1 MGGLKDRFFGKKT
14 KNVGSPPG
22 SFVYTGEKRTEE
34 VRITVFDYNRSNFVE
49 EEYSTAEKCG
59 TFKDKETVTWINI
72 AGLHDLEIVKTI
84 GLQYDIHPLMLED
97 ILDVDQRPKM
107 EDLEER
113 IYVVMKMLSYDENSE
128 RIDNE
133 QVSIILGKN
142 FVLSFQEKPGDV
154 FDRIRDRIRTSRG
167 RVRKMGA
174 DYLAY
179 ILIDAMI
186 DNYFIIMEKI
196 GDRVELLEEE
206 ILNNPASV
214 TASASIHALKR
225 ELIFLRRSVW
235 PLRELI
241 AGLER
246 SESKLITKPILP
258 YLRDVYEHT
267 IQIID
272 SVESFRDMI
281 SGMLDVYL
289 SSLSNRM
296 NEVMKVL
303 TVIATIFIPLTFL
316 TGVYGMNFT
325 HMPELGWRWSYPV
338 VWGVM
343 AGLGIIMF
351 ILFKRKRW
359 I

>member
-1 MGGLKDRFFGKKT
+1 MGGLKERFFGKKT
-14 KNVGSPPG
+14 KKVGSPPG
-22 SFVYTGEKRTEE
+22 SFVYTGEKRAEE
-34 VRITVFDYNRSNFVE
+34 VRITVFDYDRNNFVE
-49 EEYSTAEKCG
+49 EKYSTAENCG
-59 TFKDKETVTWINI
+59 RFKDTKTLTWINI
-72 AGLHDLEIVKTI
+72 DGLHDLEIIKTI
-84 GLQYDIHPLMLED
+84 GLQYDIHPLILED

-107 EDLEER
+107 EDFDKR
-113 IYVVMKMLSYDENSE
+113 IYVVMKMLSYDENTE
-128 RIDNE
+128 RINSE

-154 FDRIRDRIRTSRG
+154 FDGIRDRIRTSRG
-167 RVRKMGA
+167 RVREMGP

-179 ILIDAMI
+179 ILIDTMI
-186 DNYFIIMEKI
+186 DNYFIIIEKMGNRLEI
-196 GDRVELLEEE
+196 LEED
-206 ILNNPASV
+206 ILNNPSSSN
-214 TASASIHALKR
+214 ASASIHVLKR
-225 ELIFLRRSVW
+225 ELIFLRKSVW

-241 AGLER
+241 SGLER
-246 SESKLITKPILP
+246 SESDLITKPVQP
-258 YLRDVYEHT
+258 FLRDVYEHT
-267 IQIID
+267 IHIID

-281 SGMLDVYL
+281 SGMLDIYL

-316 TGVYGMNFT
+316 VGVYGMNFT